1 MRIDELSEKELEK
14 LAEAFSK
21 SEVMLKKRKG
31 AEKFFSSPQ
40 FVEFIQEREK
50 RDKADKKKKG

>member
-21 SEVMLKKRKG
+21 SEVIKLY
-31 AEKFFSSPQ
+31 
-40 FVEFIQEREK
+40 
-50 RDKADKKKKG
+50 